1 MAKSALNNHQ
11 NDLENTEFLARV
23 ASLYYEEGMTQQRI
37 SEELGYSRSAISRFL
52 TAARSAGVV
61 EIRVHHPLQRDL
73 ELESSL
79 RENFVLETVR
89 VLKGYNWEYARML
102 PRLGALGA
110 RLVEERVRDGMLLGV
125 SWGTAVYEVVNA
137 LRPPYLPNLTVVQ
150 MIGALGT
157 PDPQI
162 DGGELARSYARA
174 FGGRYRLF
182 PAPALVESPQV
193 QAAIMQERPI
203 RDTLDLARKVDIAVL
218 GIGTTDPAM
227 SSFVRAEYLTPKEVR
242 EVAEAGAVGDVCAT
256 HFDIHGTILDIYI
269 TARVVGVSDADL
281 RKIPFRL
288 GVAGGAIKAPAI
300 LGALR
305 SGLLSALVTD
315 DLAAR
320 KVLEQL

>member
-1 MAKSALNNHQ
+1 MAKTALNNQQ
-11 NDLENTEFLARV
+11 NDLENLEFLSRV

-73 ELESSL
+73 ELESRI
-79 RENFVLETVR
+79 RETFTLETVR
-89 VLKGYNWEYARML
+89 ILKGYNWEYARML

-110 RLVEERVRDGMLLGV
+110 RLVAERVQDGMLLGV
-125 SWGTAVYEVVNA
+125 SWGTAVFEIVNA
-137 LRPPYLPNLTVVQ
+137 LRPPYLPNLTVIQ

-174 FGGRYRLF
+174 FGGRYRIF

-203 RDTLDLARKVDIAVL
+203 RDILDLARKVDIAVL

-227 SSFVRAEYLTPKEVR
+227 SSFVRAEYLTPKEVS
-242 EVAEAGAVGDVCAT
+242 EIAEAGAVGDVCAA
-256 HFDIHGTILDIYI
+256 HFDIQGNILDIDI
-269 TARVVGVSDADL
+269 MARVVGVSDADL
-281 RKIPFRL
+281 MKIPFRL

-320 KVLEQL
+320 KVLEQI